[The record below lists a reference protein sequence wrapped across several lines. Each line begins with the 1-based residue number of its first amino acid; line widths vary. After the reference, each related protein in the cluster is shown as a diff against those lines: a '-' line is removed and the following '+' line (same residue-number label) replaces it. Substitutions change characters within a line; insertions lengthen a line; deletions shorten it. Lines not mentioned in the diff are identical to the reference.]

1 MKCLKLATWMLSV
14 SLTALLLGSCS
25 TKIEEYKDPKPALNI
40 ESYFDG
46 PVIAW
51 GMIQD
56 YNDKLTRRFCVELV
70 GTWSDNNG
78 VLNGE
83 LKETFYFDDGEITY
97 RNWQLV
103 RTSNNQFTGTAEDVI
118 GVAKGNQN
126 GFAFQWQYQLSVDID
141 DKNYHFTLDD
151 WMYQIDQYRVFNK
164 TEMKKFGIK
173 VADITLFFDKQQ
185 PLRQCEMEYYSD
197 LNKAS

>member
-1 MKCLKLATWMLSV
+1 MKAIKLVIWKLSV
-14 SLTALLLGSCS
+14 LITAMLLGSCS
-25 TKIEEYKDPKPALNI
+25 TKIEEYKVQKPALNI

-56 YNDKLTRRFCVELV
+56 YNDKVTRRFCVELV
-70 GTWSDNNG
+70 GIWIDNK
-78 VLNGE
+78 GE

-118 GVAKGNQN
+118 GTAKGKQN

-185 PLRQCEMEYYSD
+185 PLRQCEEEYYSD